1 MRKVIYHALAFAVVA
16 LALLTAC
23 KKDEARVI
31 PRGKLSQIY
40 AEMLLTDQWITMTPG
55 MRMIADTSLVYEP
68 ILEKYGYTS
77 ADYRK
82 TVEAY
87 MDDPERYSRILR
99 SSSQILDERLQE
111 LKSELRKMEEAEKG
125 PHYISDFNAEEF
137 FPYMFEEPY
146 VHYYDS
152 LSFEPDSILQIY
164 RLVPVERRDTIFD
177 RLVMVV
183 LSDST
188 DVAPVDT
195 ADVPEV
201 ELSKDTLVVA
211 TVAEDDPV
219 EKQDTVIS
227 NDTLRIKKRIIQR
240 FKKNLVMEQE
250 R

>member
-1 MRKVIYHALAFAVVA
+1 
-16 LALLTAC
+16 
-23 KKDEARVI
+23 
-31 PRGKLSQIY
+31 
-40 AEMLLTDQWITMTPG
+40 
-55 MRMIADTSLVYEP
+55 
-68 ILEKYGYTS
+68 
-77 ADYRK
+77 
-82 TVEAY
+82 
-87 MDDPERYSRILR
+87 
-99 SSSQILDERLQE
+99 
-111 LKSELRKMEEAEKG
+111 
-125 PHYISDFNAEEF
+125 
-137 FPYMFEEPY
+137 MFEEPY

-219 EKQDTVIS
+219 EKQDTVVS
-227 NDTLRIKKRIIQR
+227 NDTLRIKRRFIQR